1 MFRMTLTL
9 LPAFA
14 IATTTT
20 AQESAEKAKQH
31 DPVAVAALETSAK
44 ALKAVERVRYDIDYL
59 RTAWL
64 TERVPAVSGTV
75 TMGPV
80 GEYDVP
86 RFFAEL
92 VITPHEGDAVKVTAG
107 CNGDDYYIID
117 SATKT
122 AHQDMDPGVM
132 GSQSRNVQRVLM
144 EDFTSKEP
152 LKDFFDAPKLALLPQ
167 ETVNGERCLVVE
179 ATSEDDNTMR
189 IAMAESDGL
198 PRRYQRFI
206 KNRSGEVGEIA
217 IVLSHLKVNLP
228 LPTDTFLL
236 KVPIGYTKSTEF
248 AP

>member
-9 LPAFA
+9 LPAIA
-14 IATTTT
+14 IATTAA
-20 AQESAEKAKQH
+20 AQESAEKKKH
-31 DPVAVAALETSAK
+31 DPVAAAALETSAK

-64 TERVPAVSGTV
+64 TERVPAVTGTV
-75 TMGPV
+75 TLGPV

-86 RFFAEL
+86 RFFAEI

-107 CNGDDYYIID
+107 CNGDEYYIID
-117 SATKT
+117 PATKK
-122 AHQDMDPGVM
+122 AHQDMDPSVM
-132 GSQSRNVQRVLM
+132 GSQARNVQRVLM

-152 LKDFFDAPKLALLPQ
+152 LNDFFDAPELALLPQ

-179 ATSEDDNTMR
+179 ATAEGGNKMR
-189 IAMAESDGL
+189 IAMAERDGL

-217 IVLSHLKVNLP
+217 IVLSNLKVNPP
-228 LPTDTFLL
+228 LPKDAFLL
-236 KVPIGYTKSTEF
+236 KVPIGYTKSTDF